1 MPAETIQ
8 KTLANSGGYAIVEQ
22 GDKLFFVNYG
32 TNWLYPFTF
41 VCALLCLIILI
52 NGTIQLPTYRL
63 LGAGMIVAA
72 VAFGVLAVFGV
83 LKIKNSKNLSVE
95 KGNIIAIADIKA
107 NEFVDHQQQLK
118 VPLSSVSFD
127 RSFQAFSS
135 SFAIRARWL
144 GGSLVVLRSS
154 PFSGG
159 SGGLVDALKA
169 KGLMK

>member
-1 MPAETIQ
+1 MIGNVGPCQSCCEH
-8 KTLANSGGYAIVEQ
+8 TLNTLRYADRVKEL
-22 GDKLFFVNYG
+22 KKENLEENE
-32 TNWLYPFTF
+32 N
-41 VCALLCLIILI
+41 
-52 NGTIQLPTYRL
+52 
-63 LGAGMIVAA
+63 
-72 VAFGVLAVFGV
+72 